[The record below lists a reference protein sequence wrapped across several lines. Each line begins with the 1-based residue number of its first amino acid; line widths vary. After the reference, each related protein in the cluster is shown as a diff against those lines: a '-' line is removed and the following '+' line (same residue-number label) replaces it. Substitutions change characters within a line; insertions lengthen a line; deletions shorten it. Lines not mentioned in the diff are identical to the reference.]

1 MASLS
6 LFKRS
11 SPALARY
18 SNGRALVPGVF
29 SIVGSRTIETHST
42 NNPGVVSSDGMMGSP
57 NPGENASDSSGF
69 NSNSANQ
76 SANYTVGRTMS
87 EKAEELTERAKQ
99 TAQDLWGAA
108 KETVVGAAEDTK
120 ESLKENAERVERGMN
135 SKN

>member
-1 MASLS
+1 MASLT

-11 SPALARY
+11 SPALARC
-18 SNGRALVPGVF
+18 SNGRALAP
-29 SIVGSRTIETHST
+29 VGSRTVETHST
-42 NNPGVVSSDGMMGSP
+42 NNPGVVSSDGTKGSS
-57 NPGENASDSSGF
+57 NPCENTSDNSGF
-69 NSNSANQ
+69 SSSSSSANQ
-76 SANYTVGRTMS
+76 TANYTVGRTMS

-108 KETVVGAAEDTK
+108 KETVVGATEDAK